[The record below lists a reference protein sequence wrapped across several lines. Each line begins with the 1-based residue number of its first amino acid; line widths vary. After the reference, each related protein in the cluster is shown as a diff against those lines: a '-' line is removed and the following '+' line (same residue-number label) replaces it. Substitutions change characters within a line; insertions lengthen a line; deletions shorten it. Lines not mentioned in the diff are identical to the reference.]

1 MAFDAPPEVL
11 LGPGG
16 GIGSARSTKCIVL
29 F

>member
-1 MAFDAPPEVL
+1 MVLDALPDAL
-11 LGPGG
+11 LGCAG